1 MKIKGP
7 KSIPY
12 GRHSISR
19 SDFKLMK
26 KVLNSDWLTIGPKVE
41 LFEAEISKVIHAENF
56 VVTSGTAAL
65 HCAYAAID
73 IKPGDEIITP
83 ALTFVATQSTAMH
96 FGAKI
101 VFCDIDVKTRNIDP
115 SLAEKLI
122 TEKTKAITVVDYA
135 GHPVDLEVFRKI
147 CDKHGIY
154 LIEDAAHSIGSLY
167 KGRPV
172 GSQADLT
179 VFSFFPTKNFTTGEG
194 GAVSSN
200 NRVLLD
206 KARKFGRQGLVRDP
220 ERFLQKPDGPWHQEV
235 HKIGLNYRLP
245 DILCALGISQIS
257 RLNQF
262 KTKRMKIV
270 EFYRNNLK
278 DVEGL
283 VLPEQADYADPVWH
297 LYPIRVKNN
306 LRNQLFTFLRGK
318 NVFVQVNYVPA
329 YYHPIF
335 TELNYPRGLCPK
347 TEEFYDEEI
356 SLPIHPNLSKKNLKT
371 VVKLIKEFFENVSS
385 V

>member
-1 MKIKGP
+1 MVGA
-7 KSIPY
+7 
-12 GRHSISR
+12 
-19 SDFKLMK
+19 
-26 KVLNSDWLTIGPKVE
+26 
-41 LFEAEISKVIHAENF
+41 FETEIANLVGAETF

-65 HCAYAAID
+65 HCAYSAID

-101 VFCDIDVKTRNIDP
+101 VFCDIDEKTRNIDP
-115 SLAEKLI
+115 ILAEKLI

-135 GHPVDLEVFRKI
+135 GHPADLDVFREI
-147 CDKHGIY
+147 CDRHKIY

-167 KGRPV
+167 KGEPV
-172 GSQADLT
+172 GSQSDLT

-200 NRVLLD
+200 NKVLLD

-220 ERFLQKPDGPWHQEV
+220 KSFLFEPDGPWHQEV

-257 RLNQF
+257 RLNKF

-270 EFYRNNLK
+270 EFYGNNLK
-278 DVEGL
+278 DIRGL
-283 VLPEQADYADPVWH
+283 LLPEKADYAEPVWH

-306 LRNQLFTFLRGK
+306 LRNKLFNFLRE
-318 NVFVQVNYVPA
+318 NDVLVQVNYVPA
-329 YYHPIF
+329 YYHPVF
-335 TELNYPRGLCPK
+335 VELNYPRGLCPK
-347 TEEFYDEEI
+347 AEKFYDEEI
-356 SLPIHPNLSKKNLKT
+356 SLPIHPNLSKKDLKNVVNLINK
-371 VVKLIKEFFENVSS
+371 FFKNLPSE
-385 V
+385 

>member
-1 MKIKGP
+1 M
-7 KSIPY
+7 IPY
-12 GRHSISR
+12 GRHSISNR
-19 SDFKLMK
+19 DFKLMK
-26 KVLNSDWLTIGPKVE
+26 RVLKSEWLTIGPMVE
-41 LFEAEISKVIHAENF
+41 AFELAISDLIGADTF

-115 SLAEKLI
+115 VLVEKLI

-135 GHPVDLEVFRKI
+135 GHPVDLEVFREI
-147 CDKHGIY
+147 CDRHGIY
-154 LIEDAAHSIGSLY
+154 LLEDAAHSIGSLY
-167 KGRPV
+167 KGKPV

-194 GAVSSN
+194 GAVSSRN
-200 NRVLLD
+200 QVLLD
-206 KARKFGRQGLVRDP
+206 KARKFGRQGLIRDP
-220 ERFLQKPDGPWHQEV
+220 ERFLLKPDGPWHQEV
-235 HKIGLNYRLP
+235 HRIGLNYRLP

-257 RLNQF
+257 RLSKF
-262 KTKRMKIV
+262 KAKRKNIF
-270 EFYRNNLK
+270 EFYQNNL
-278 DVEGL
+278 EGMEEL
-283 VLPEQADYADPVWH
+283 TLPEQADYADPVWH

-306 LRNQLFTFLRGK
+306 LRNQLFHFLREN
-318 NVFVQVNYVPA
+318 NVLVQVNYVPV

-335 TELNYPRGLCPK
+335 KELDYPRGLCPI
-347 TEEFYDEEI
+347 TEEFYNEEI
-356 SLPIHPNLSKKNLKT
+356 SLPIHPNLSPKDLRK
-371 VVKLIKEFFENVSS
+371 VVKLIRKFFKSS
-385 V
+385 PSI

>member
-1 MKIKGP
+1 M
-7 KSIPY
+7 
-12 GRHSISR
+12 
-19 SDFKLMK
+19 
-26 KVLNSDWLTIGPKVE
+26 
-41 LFEAEISKVIHAENF
+41 
-56 VVTSGTAAL
+56 
-65 HCAYAAID
+65 
-73 IKPGDEIITP
+73 
-83 ALTFVATQSTAMH
+83 
-96 FGAKI
+96 
-101 VFCDIDVKTRNIDP
+101 
-115 SLAEKLI
+115 
-122 TEKTKAITVVDYA
+122 
-135 GHPVDLEVFRKI
+135 
-147 CDKHGIY
+147 
-154 LIEDAAHSIGSLY
+154 
-167 KGRPV
+167 
-172 GSQADLT
+172 
-179 VFSFFPTKNFTTGEG
+179 
-194 GAVSSN
+194 
-200 NRVLLD
+200 LD

-306 LRNQLFTFLRGK
+306 LRNQLFTFLWGK

-356 SLPIHPNLSKKNLKT
+356 TLPIHPNLSKKDLKT
-371 VVKLIKEFFENVSS
+371 IEQTTIQLLQQCDNQHLRKHYQEILDEIMPWVKSRLDEKLIQLKIRHIDFGSSLYVNHETFTYQVFNNLISNAIKFSPRGAIIELEALCLNANKHRWIIRDFGNGIKKEALSDLIFSEVGSNGEIGSGLGIKIVKTFAIKQGIDITWHSKFLNGQNDFVGTEIFLDQIV
-385 V
+385 

>member
-1 MKIKGP
+1 MIQ
-7 KSIPY
+7 Y
-12 GRHSISR
+12 GRHSISKH
-19 SDFKLMK
+19 DFKLMK
-26 KVLNSDWLTIGPKVE
+26 KVLNSEWLTIGPMVE
-41 LFEAEISKVIHAENF
+41 AFELEISNLIGAETF

-83 ALTFVATQSTAMH
+83 ALTFVATQTTAMH

-115 SLAEKLI
+115 VLAEKLI

-135 GHPVDLEVFRKI
+135 GHPVDLEIFRKI

-167 KGRPV
+167 KGKPV

-194 GAVSSN
+194 GAVSS
-200 NRVLLD
+200 RDQVLLD
-206 KARKFGRQGLVRDP
+206 KARKFGRQGLIRDP
-220 ERFLQKPDGPWHQEV
+220 ERFLLEPDGPWHQEV
-235 HKIGLNYRLP
+235 HNIGLNYRLP

-257 RLNQF
+257 RLGIF
-262 KTKRMKIV
+262 KTKRKKIV

-278 DVEGL
+278 DIEGL
-283 VLPEQADYADPVWH
+283 ALPEQAGYVDPVWH

-306 LRNQLFTFLRGK
+306 LRNQLFQYLREN
-318 NVFVQVNYVPA
+318 NVLVQVNYVPA

-335 TELNYPRGLCPK
+335 AELNYPKGLCPK
-347 TEEFYDEEI
+347 TEEFYNEEI
-356 SLPIHPNLSKKNLKT
+356 SLPIHPNLSLKDLKK
-371 VVKLIKEFFENVSS
+371 VVKLIKKFFDAFAF
-385 V
+385 

>member
-1 MKIKGP
+1 L
-7 KSIPY
+7 IPY
-12 GRHSISR
+12 GRHSISNR
-19 SDFKLMK
+19 DFKLMK
-26 KVLNSDWLTIGPKVE
+26 RVLKSEWLTIGPMVE
-41 LFEAEISKVIHAENF
+41 AFELAISDLIGADTF

-115 SLAEKLI
+115 VLVEKLI
-122 TEKTKAITVVDYA
+122 TKKTKAITVVDYA

-147 CDKHGIY
+147 CDRHGIY
-154 LIEDAAHSIGSLY
+154 LLEDAAHSIGSLY
-167 KGRPV
+167 KGKPV

-194 GAVSSN
+194 GAVSSRN
-200 NRVLLD
+200 QVLLD
-206 KARKFGRQGLVRDP
+206 KARKFGRQGLIRDP
-220 ERFLQKPDGPWHQEV
+220 ERFLLKPDGPWHQEV
-235 HKIGLNYRLP
+235 HRIGLNYRLP

-257 RLNQF
+257 RLSKF
-262 KTKRMKIV
+262 KAKRKKIF
-270 EFYRNNLK
+270 EFYQNNLNGMK
-278 DVEGL
+278 GL
-283 VLPEQADYADPVWH
+283 VLPEQANYADPVWH

-306 LRNQLFTFLRGK
+306 LRNQLFHFLREN
-318 NVFVQVNYVPA
+318 NVLVQVNYVPA

-335 TELNYPRGLCPK
+335 IELDYPRGLCPI
-347 TEEFYDEEI
+347 TEEFYNEEI
-356 SLPIHPNLSKKNLKT
+356 SLPIHPNLSPKDLRKVVNLIRK
-371 VVKLIKEFFENVSS
+371 FFKSS
-385 V
+385 PSI

>member
-1 MKIKGP
+1 MIQ
-7 KSIPY
+7 Y
-12 GRHSISR
+12 GRHSISTR
-19 SDFKLMK
+19 DFKLMK
-26 KVLNSDWLTIGPKVE
+26 RVLKSEWLTIGPMVE
-41 LFEAEISKVIHAENF
+41 AFELAISDLIGANTF

-101 VFCDIDVKTRNIDP
+101 VFCDINVKTRNIDP
-115 SLAEKLI
+115 ALVEKLI
-122 TEKTKAITVVDYA
+122 TKKTKAITVVDYA

-147 CDKHGIY
+147 CDRHGIY
-154 LIEDAAHSIGSLY
+154 LLEDAAHSIGSLY
-167 KGRPV
+167 KGKPV

-194 GAVSSN
+194 GAVSSRN
-200 NRVLLD
+200 QVLLD
-206 KARKFGRQGLVRDP
+206 KARKFGRQGLIRDP
-220 ERFLQKPDGPWHQEV
+220 ERFLLKPDGPWHQEV
-235 HKIGLNYRLP
+235 HRIGLNYRLP

-257 RLNQF
+257 RLSQF
-262 KTKRMKIV
+262 KVKRKKIF
-270 EFYRNNLK
+270 EFYQKNLK
-278 DVEGL
+278 GMEGL

-306 LRNQLFTFLRGK
+306 LRNQLFHFLREN
-318 NVFVQVNYVPA
+318 NVLVQVNYVPA

-335 TELNYPRGLCPK
+335 IELDYPRGLCPI
-347 TEEFYDEEI
+347 TEEFYNEEI
-356 SLPIHPNLSKKNLKT
+356 SLPIHPNLSPKDLRK
-371 VVKLIKEFFENVSS
+371 VVKLIRKFFKSLPCI
-385 V
+385 

>member
-1 MKIKGP
+1 M
-7 KSIPY
+7 IPY
-12 GRHSISR
+12 GRHSISNR
-19 SDFKLMK
+19 DFKLMK
-26 KVLNSDWLTIGPKVE
+26 RVLKSEWLTIGPMVE
-41 LFEAEISKVIHAENF
+41 AFELAISDLIGADTF

-115 SLAEKLI
+115 VLVEKLI
-122 TEKTKAITVVDYA
+122 TKKTKAITVVDYA

-147 CDKHGIY
+147 CDRHGIY
-154 LIEDAAHSIGSLY
+154 LLEDAAHSIGSLY
-167 KGRPV
+167 KGKPV

-194 GAVSSN
+194 GAVSSRN
-200 NRVLLD
+200 QVLLD
-206 KARKFGRQGLVRDP
+206 KARKFGRQGLIRDP
-220 ERFLQKPDGPWHQEV
+220 ERFLLKPDGPWHQEV
-235 HKIGLNYRLP
+235 HRIGLNYRLP

-257 RLNQF
+257 RLSKF
-262 KTKRMKIV
+262 KAKRKKIF
-270 EFYRNNLK
+270 EFYQNNLNGMK
-278 DVEGL
+278 GL
-283 VLPEQADYADPVWH
+283 VLPEQANYADPVWH

-306 LRNQLFTFLRGK
+306 LRNQLFHFLREN
-318 NVFVQVNYVPA
+318 NVLVQVNYVPA

-335 TELNYPRGLCPK
+335 IELDYPRGLCPI
-347 TEEFYDEEI
+347 TEEFYNEEI
-356 SLPIHPNLSKKNLKT
+356 SLPIHPNLSPKDLRKVVNLIRK
-371 VVKLIKEFFENVSS
+371 FFKSS
-385 V
+385 PSI